1 MDYVEG
7 HLLHL
12 GDLHLHDTKD
22 ENGNVT
28 KVSMFTVYDDD
39 DGKQQRRMH
48 LEKSYEI

>member
-1 MDYVEG
+1 
-7 HLLHL
+7 LI
-12 GDLHLHDTKD
+12 LHDTKD